1 MRIEQ
6 NKLAFAYLRLS
17 REESQAGESSSI
29 TNQRMII
36 TKFCEDNGLNLV
48 REFVDDGYS
57 GGNFNRPGFQEM
69 ISELEKN
76 AVKVVITKDLSRLGR
91 DMIESGFYAEK
102 YFPENGIRYIAIGDN
117 FDSESENM
125 MFAFNLAMN
134 ETYLREVSRK
144 VKEVLKAKR
153 QDGLYCACP
162 PYGYK
167 KAENNKNQLVPDDN
181 TTPIVKRI
189 FNAAANGDSS
199 RKIAQDLNTDGVF
212 PPLKYRALYRDKFSE
227 KGAARV
233 SDLWNYTTVKRIL
246 KNEVYLGHT
255 VLGKSRKASIKSTKK
270 LSMAK
275 EDWSITKNTHEPL
288 VSEEIFKKAQ
298 HNMGKGTRDFQQY
311 DHVRKSIFSGIAYCA
326 LCGHA
331 LCSCGTVYKGE
342 REKYWYLSCIN
353 KRKDINEPCIGTRI
367 RYADLLELVR
377 NDLNSLISLNDKEIS
392 SIVEHIMQDE
402 KSNNVAAAKKLQREK
417 LQSRLNTIDTIIHK
431 LYVDNAEGRLEDDR
445 LYSMVDTLQKEASQI
460 KKELLQF
467 NDDAAKESKVD
478 NYKMFFDLTKK
489 YSHIE
494 VLDRDTVLT
503 FIDRIEVG
511 PKILPDGKVK
521 ATHRNSPFQQSV
533 RIFYK
538 FIGEMDKP

>member
-69 ISELEKN
+69 ISELKKN

-199 RKIAQDLNTDGVF
+199 RKIAQDLNTDGVI

-227 KGAARV
+227 KGTARV

-298 HNMGKGTRDFQQY
+298 CNMGKGTRDFQQY

-392 SIVEHIMQDE
+392 SIVERIMQDE
-402 KSNNVAAAKKLQREK
+402 NSDNVAAAKKLQREK

>member
-199 RKIAQDLNTDGVF
+199 RKIAQDLNTDGVI

-298 HNMGKGTRDFQQY
+298 CNMGKGTRDFQQY

-460 KKELLQF
+460 KKELIQF

>member
-69 ISELEKN
+69 ISELKKN

-199 RKIAQDLNTDGVF
+199 RKIAQDLNTDGVL

>member
-69 ISELEKN
+69 ISELKKN

-199 RKIAQDLNTDGVF
+199 RKIAQDLNTDGVL

-227 KGAARV
+227 KGTARV

-298 HNMGKGTRDFQQY
+298 CNMGKGTRDFQQY

-353 KRKDINEPCIGTRI
+353 KRKDINEPCVGTRI

-392 SIVEHIMQDE
+392 SIVERIMQDE
-402 KSNNVAAAKKLQREK
+402 NSDNVAAAKKLQREK

>member
-69 ISELEKN
+69 ISELKKN

-199 RKIAQDLNTDGVF
+199 RKIAQDLNTDGVL

-298 HNMGKGTRDFQQY
+298 HNMGKGTRNFQQY
-311 DHVRKSIFSGIAYCA
+311 DQVRKSIFSGIAYCA

>member
-69 ISELEKN
+69 ISELKKN

-199 RKIAQDLNTDGVF
+199 RKIAQDLNTDGVI

-227 KGAARV
+227 KGATRV

-431 LYVDNAEGRLEDDR
+431 IYVDNAEGRLEDDR

>member
-199 RKIAQDLNTDGVF
+199 RKIAQDLNTDGVL

-353 KRKDINEPCIGTRI
+353 KRKDINEPCVGTRI

-538 FIGEMDKP
+538 FSGEIDKP

>member
-199 RKIAQDLNTDGVF
+199 RKIAQDLNTDGVL

-298 HNMGKGTRDFQQY
+298 CNMGKGTRDFQQY

-353 KRKDINEPCIGTRI
+353 KRKDINEPCVGTRI

>member
-57 GGNFNRPGFQEM
+57 GGNFNRPGFQDM
-69 ISELEKN
+69 ISELKKN

-199 RKIAQDLNTDGVF
+199 RKIAQDLNTDGVL

-298 HNMGKGTRDFQQY
+298 HNMGKGTRNFQQY
-311 DHVRKSIFSGIAYCA
+311 DQVRKSIFSGIAYCA

-353 KRKDINEPCIGTRI
+353 KRKDINEPCVGTRI

-460 KKELLQF
+460 KKELLKF

>member
-69 ISELEKN
+69 ISELKKN

-199 RKIAQDLNTDGVF
+199 RKIAQDLNTDGVI

-298 HNMGKGTRDFQQY
+298 CNMGKGTRDFQQY

-353 KRKDINEPCIGTRI
+353 KRKDINEPCVGTRI

-392 SIVEHIMQDE
+392 SIVERIMQDE
-402 KSNNVAAAKKLQREK
+402 NSDNVAAAKKLQREK

>member
-69 ISELEKN
+69 ISELKKN

-199 RKIAQDLNTDGVF
+199 RKIAQDLNTDGVL

-353 KRKDINEPCIGTRI
+353 KRKDINEPCVGTRI

-445 LYSMVDTLQKEASQI
+445 LYSMVDTLQKEASQK

>member
-199 RKIAQDLNTDGVF
+199 RKIAQDLNTDGVI

-298 HNMGKGTRDFQQY
+298 CNMGKGTRDFQQY

>member
-69 ISELEKN
+69 ISELKKN

-199 RKIAQDLNTDGVF
+199 RKIAQDLNTDGVL

-298 HNMGKGTRDFQQY
+298 HNMGKGTRDRKA
-311 DHVRKSIFSGIAYCA
+311 HV
-326 LCGHA
+326 
-331 LCSCGTVYKGE
+331 
-342 REKYWYLSCIN
+342 
-353 KRKDINEPCIGTRI
+353 
-367 RYADLLELVR
+367 
-377 NDLNSLISLNDKEIS
+377 
-392 SIVEHIMQDE
+392 
-402 KSNNVAAAKKLQREK
+402 
-417 LQSRLNTIDTIIHK
+417 
-431 LYVDNAEGRLEDDR
+431 
-445 LYSMVDTLQKEASQI
+445 
-460 KKELLQF
+460 
-467 NDDAAKESKVD
+467 
-478 NYKMFFDLTKK
+478 
-489 YSHIE
+489 
-494 VLDRDTVLT
+494 
-503 FIDRIEVG
+503 
-511 PKILPDGKVK
+511 
-521 ATHRNSPFQQSV
+521 
-533 RIFYK
+533 
-538 FIGEMDKP
+538 